1 MTQRSLVE
9 SLPADI
15 RSWIDQAL
23 VEGNFSGYQALEE
36 LLRAKGYEISK
47 SAIHRYGQA
56 FERRLG
62 ALKLATEQA
71 RAITEAAPDDEDAV
85 SQALVRLYQERTF
98 DLLLK
103 MEIDPKISFASL
115 GQAIAQ
121 ISGTSTTLKR
131 YQSEVRAKTKAV
143 ARDAE
148 HIARQGGLS
157 AEAAASIRQAILGI
171 PS

>member
-9 SLPADI
+9 SLPPDI
-15 RSWIDQAL
+15 RAWIDQAL

-85 SQALVRLYQERTF
+85 SQALVRLYQEKTF

-143 ARDAE
+143 AKSVE
-148 HIARQGGLS
+148 HIAQQGGLS
-157 AEAAASIRQAILGI
+157 AETAASIRQAILGI
-171 PS
+171 TS